1 MTGPLTNIKV
11 LEIAGI
17 GPGPVAG
24 MMLADLGADV
34 ITVERLTHETPTTDA
49 ATANPAIFNR
59 GKRSV
64 ALDLKQPEAVAAVLK
79 LISTSDML
87 IEGFRPGVM
96 ERLGLGPDVCLE
108 HNPKLVY
115 GRMTG
120 WGQYGPLSMAAGH
133 DPNYIA
139 VSGALWP
146 GGDAETP
153 PTAPLTLV
161 GDVGGGT
168 MILIMGLLSA
178 YISASNTGV
187 GQVVDAAIT
196 DGSAYISTL
205 LRFMHNTGQMDDQAG
220 SGWANF
226 GAPWNRSYR
235 CADGGF
241 ITVCAL
247 ETKFYQ
253 ELLTLLDL
261 DNDPTF
267 ANQWDTQQ
275 WAHGRDK
282 LERLFASR
290 TRAAWNDRLEGS
302 DACYAPV
309 LNLSEAVEHP
319 HNVARE
325 TFIKIDGFTQPS
337 PAPKFSKTPAI
348 AGKVPYVGEDT
359 LDVLHQLGLSN
370 TEIDALSK
378 KNVRAKD

>member
-34 ITVERLTHETPTTDA
+34 ITVERLNKNTADA
-49 ATANPAIFNR
+49 AQQKHNPAIFNR
-59 GKRSV
+59 GKRSI
-64 ALDLKQPEAVAAVLK
+64 ALDLKMPEAVDAVLQLAAK
-79 LISTSDML
+79 SDML

-96 ERLGLGPDVCLE
+96 ERLGLGPDVCLAR
-108 HNPKLVY
+108 NPKLIY

-146 GGDAETP
+146 SGDADTP

-161 GDVGGGT
+161 GDIGGGT

-205 LRFMHNTGQMDDQAG
+205 LRFMHNTGQIDDQAG

-235 CADGGF
+235 CADGNF
-241 ITVCAL
+241 VTICAL
-247 ETKFYQ
+247 EPKFYQ
-253 ELLTLLDL
+253 ELMTLLNL
-261 DNDPTF
+261 SNDPIF
-267 ANQWDTQQ
+267 ADQWNTLN
-275 WAHGRDK
+275 WITARK
-282 LERLFASR
+282 NLEKLFASR
-290 TRAAWNDRLEGS
+290 TRTQWNEILEGS

-309 LNLSEAVEHP
+309 LNLTEALEHP
-319 HNVARE
+319 HNKARN
-325 TFIKIDGFTQPS
+325 TFLEIDDITQPA
-337 PAPKFSKTPAI
+337 PAPKFSKTAPV
-348 AGKVPYVGEDT
+348 AGKIPKVGENTMDI
-359 LDVLHQLGLSN
+359 LGQMGLSEA
-370 TEIDALSK
+370 EIRNLTQH
-378 KNVRAKD
+378 

>member
-34 ITVERLTHETPTTDA
+34 ITVERLNKNTADA
-49 ATANPAIFNR
+49 AQQKHNPAIFNR
-59 GKRSV
+59 GKRSI
-64 ALDLKQPEAVAAVLK
+64 ALDLKMPEAVDAVLQLAAK
-79 LISTSDML
+79 SDML

-96 ERLGLGPDVCLE
+96 ERLGLGPDVCLAR
-108 HNPKLVY
+108 NPKLIY

-146 GGDAETP
+146 SGDADTP

-161 GDVGGGT
+161 GDIGGGT

-205 LRFMHNTGQMDDQAG
+205 LRFMHNTGQIDDQAG

-235 CADGGF
+235 CADGNF
-241 ITVCAL
+241 VTICAL
-247 ETKFYQ
+247 EPKFYQ
-253 ELLTLLDL
+253 ELMTLLNL
-261 DNDPTF
+261 SNDPIF
-267 ANQWDTQQ
+267 ADQWNTLN
-275 WAHGRDK
+275 WITARK
-282 LERLFASR
+282 NLEKLFASR
-290 TRAAWNDRLEGS
+290 TRTQWNEVLEGS

-309 LNLSEAVEHP
+309 LNLTEALEHP
-319 HNVARE
+319 HNKARN
-325 TFIKIDGFTQPS
+325 TFLEIDGITQPA
-337 PAPKFSKTPAI
+337 PAPKFSKTAPV
-348 AGKVPYVGEDT
+348 AGKIPKVGENTMDI
-359 LDVLHQLGLSN
+359 LGQMGLSEA
-370 TEIDALSK
+370 EIRNLTQH
-378 KNVRAKD
+378 